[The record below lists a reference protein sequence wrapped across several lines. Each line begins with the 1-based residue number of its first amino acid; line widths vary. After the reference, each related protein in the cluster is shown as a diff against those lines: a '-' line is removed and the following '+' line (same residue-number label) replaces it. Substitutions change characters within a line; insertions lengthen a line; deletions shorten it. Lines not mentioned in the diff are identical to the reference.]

1 MEQTVCH
8 SKEEGRKERE
18 KKKKKKKADGAV
30 VEERERERVLSSKD
44 LQFFNCRLLL
54 TAI

>member
-18 KKKKKKKADGAV
+18 KKKKKKADGAV
-30 VEERERERVLSSKD
+30 VEEGEREKVLSSKD